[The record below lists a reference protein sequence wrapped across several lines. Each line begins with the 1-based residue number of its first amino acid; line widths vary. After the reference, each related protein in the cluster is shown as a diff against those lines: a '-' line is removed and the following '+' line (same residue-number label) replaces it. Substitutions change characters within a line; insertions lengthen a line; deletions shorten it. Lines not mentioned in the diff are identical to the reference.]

1 MWDGTR
7 ERAAA
12 GWVLVVEDDVLIAM
26 TVEDIVRE
34 LGFRHVTVAYHH
46 GQALEAI
53 AMFTPSLA
61 VLDITLA
68 DGTDDFSIADALSAR
83 GAPFVFYSGRGV
95 ADLPERHRRRPFVG
109 KPAPGDVL
117 AGTIRRALSN

>member
-1 MWDGTR
+1 MWDGTK

-12 GWVLVVEDDVLIAM
+12 WVLIVEDDVLIAM

-34 LGFRHVTVAYHH
+34 LGFQHVTVAYHH
-46 GQALEAI
+46 AHALEAI
-53 AMFTPSLA
+53 ALFTPSLA

-68 DGTDDFSIADALSAR
+68 DGTDDFSIADALGAR
-83 GAPFVFYSGRGV
+83 AAPFVFYSGRGT
-95 ADLPERHRRRPFVG
+95 ADLPERHRHRPFVG

-117 AGTIRRALSN
+117 AKAIRRALAS